1 VRNLDHREGL
11 RRVGGSSVEGNST
24 MAEFTSNNEAARFG
38 CCTKAFNSSD
48 TVKKFQLIYPEG
60 DSVTV
65 VISKDRDA
73 CETGEPPWGRKKTR
87 DGKQRIW
94 V

>member
-1 VRNLDHREGL
+1 
-11 RRVGGSSVEGNST
+11 

-38 CCTKAFNSSD
+38 CCTRAFNSSV
-48 TVKKFQLIYPEG
+48 TVKKFQLMYPEG